1 MNDEDHRKSVRRRAL
16 KGGLIVFDGG
26 YQSLSCTIRDL
37 SEGGARLVVENTMGI
52 PSTFTLKLSD
62 GSPSRSC
69 AVKWKNATTL
79 GVEFKT
85 DSGK

>member
-1 MNDEDHRKSVRRRAL
+1 LNDEHRKSVRRRAL

-37 SEGGARLVVENTMGI
+37 SEGGARLKVESVFGI
-52 PSTFTLKLSD
+52 PSTFTLTFTD
-62 GSPSRSC
+62 GSPSRDC
-69 AVKWKNATTL
+69 VVKWKNATAL

-85 DSGK
+85 GE